1 MNISQAG
8 KQWGVS
14 RSTIYAKIKAW
25 ELTKTQQ
32 GDIDPS
38 EMIRVFG
45 HAKQKHTPSKI
56 QQNTP
61 QNSQEYTLL
70 EQALKYEKE
79 RNQDLQKRLQTQE
92 QQIFELLATIKD
104 LSQGIKRLEA
114 PHANTTPQN
123 QSPRKKFLGIF

>member
-1 MNISQAG
+1 
-8 KQWGVS
+8 
-14 RSTIYAKIKAW
+14 
-25 ELTKTQQ
+25 
-32 GDIDPS
+32 
-38 EMIRVFG
+38 MIRVFG

-123 QSPRKKFLGIF
+123 QSPRNWR